1 MYRFSLRNMQHRL
14 DMDDFSEDTFELIAV
29 HCTEED
35 FRLAYLLN
43 NYLKIKLVRAKTDL
57 DFYKNQKQINFP
69 LFEYEDSKNYI
80 SYNLLSNVQKIL
92 SEEVASASDFYKNV
106 YETHYVIPEIKCDYL
121 LKIASDSG
129 KIKVKEIVSKIN
141 EIRQVI
147 SAYNVA
153 VEKLKS
159 KNNLIF
165 D

>member
-1 MYRFSLRNMQHRL
+1 MQHRL
-14 DMDDFSEDTFELIAV
+14 VMDDFYEETFELIAV

-43 NYLKIKLVRAKTDL
+43 KYLKIKLVRTRADL

-69 LFEYEDSKNYI
+69 LFEYDDNKNYI
-80 SYNLLSNVQKIL
+80 SYNLLTNVRKIV
-92 SEEVASASDFYKNV
+92 SEEIIKENNFYKNV
-106 YETHYVIPEIKCDYL
+106 YETHYVIPELKCDYL
-121 LKIASDSG
+121 LKITSDNG
-129 KIKVKEIVSKIN
+129 KIKVKEIISKIN

-147 SAYNVA
+147 SAYNVDI
-153 VEKLKS
+153 ERLKS